1 MSWMRLS
8 PRWCVAPLPS
18 VLGLEC
24 DLRQLVIS
32 YSRWILSGQLVL
44 RHLLRQRGV
53 LSSPLWGQLLGVAL
67 LLGGVLEVHYRDPG
81 GHQVTGQES
90 VDLCD
95 QKVWIGIS
103 LLKFRQVH
111 LVVTTVS
118 PLQW

>member
-1 MSWMRLS
+1 MSWTRLS
-8 PRWCVAPLPS
+8 PRWRVAPLPS

-67 LLGGVLEVHYRDPG
+67 LLGGVLEVHYRDLD
-81 GHQVTGQES
+81 GHQVAGQES
-90 VDLCD
+90 PDQCD
-95 QKVWIGIS
+95 WKVRIGSS
-103 LLKFRQVH
+103 LPMFRQVR
-111 LVVTTVS
+111 LEA
-118 PLQW
+118 